1 MFDETRSPE
10 AVCDMLRRRL
20 RELRERKVDP
30 GTLVVDNRVS
40 KDVDDYSMETLTVAA
55 LKRARIE
62 GAGLAPGQTVRYVV
76 VDADDR
82 GASRVRLEYEDLDRY
97 DAGWYEDAVVRAVE
111 SILAPIGWREGEIRQ
126 YLTGMSDETLEGFM
140 NR

>member
-1 MFDETRSPE
+1 
-10 AVCDMLRRRL
+10 MLRRRL